1 MKSTEA
7 TNSYFHLAA
16 ERLGLSPLRIQQLL
30 TPHREIRVECNI
42 RRDDGDIATYV
53 GYRVQHDQSRGP
65 MKGGIR
71 YHPAVDMNEVT
82 ALATLMT
89 WKTAAMNLPYG
100 GAKGGIAVDP
110 HALSKA
116 ELQQLTRVFTQAIH
130 DVIGPHKDIP
140 APDLGTNA
148 ETMGWMVDEYAKFH
162 GWSPAVVTGKPL
174 AAGGSQGRESA
185 TGLGLFQAAECLF
198 TSEGRKV
205 SDFTYAI
212 QGFGNVGSWTA
223 HFLHRAGGRIVAAS
237 DASGAVFHP
246 HGLDI
251 PALMR
256 HVAEHRC
263 VNGFPG
269 AEAMDPAGIFALEC
283 DVLIPAALG
292 GVITS
297 ANAGAVRA
305 RYVLEGANHPVE
317 PEADAILL
325 EAGVTVLP
333 DIYANA
339 GGVTVSYL
347 EWVQNLQP
355 YYWDETKVQDELA
368 KRMRVGFAELK
379 LVAEQQHCGFR
390 TAAFV
395 LAVDRVHRATQARGQ

>member
-42 RRDDGDIATYV
+42 RRDDGHVATYV

-71 YHPAVDMNEVT
+71 YHPAVDTDEVT

-89 WKTAAMNLPYG
+89 WKTAVMNLPYG

-110 HALSKA
+110 HGLSKA

-140 APDLGTNA
+140 APDLGTNS
-148 ETMGWMVDEYAKFH
+148 ETMGWIVDEYAKFH

-174 AAGGSQGRESA
+174 TAGGSQGRESA
-185 TGLGLFQAAECLF
+185 TGLGLFHAAECLF

-223 HFLHRAGGRIVAAS
+223 HFLHRAGGRIVAVS

-246 HGLDI
+246 QGLDI

-256 HVAEHRC
+256 YAAEHRH
-263 VNGFPG
+263 VSGFPG
-269 AEAMDPAGIFALEC
+269 GEAMDPNGIFALEC

-297 ANAGAVRA
+297 ANAGTVRA

-347 EWVQNLQP
+347 EWVQNLQH
-355 YYWDETKVQDELA
+355 YYWDETRVHDELA
-368 KRMRVGFAELK
+368 QRMRVGFAELK
-379 LVAEQQHCGFR
+379 RVAEQQHCGLR

>member
-1 MKSTEA
+1 MKPTEA
-7 TNSYFHLAA
+7 TNGYFHLAA

-42 RRDDGDIATYV
+42 RRDNGDVATFV

-71 YHPAVDMNEVT
+71 YHPAVDMDEVT

-89 WKTAAMNLPYG
+89 WKTAVMNLPYG

-110 HALSKA
+110 HKLSKA

-140 APDLGTNA
+140 APDMGTSA
-148 ETMGWMVDEYAKFH
+148 ETMGWIVDEYAKFH

-185 TGLGLFQAAECLF
+185 TGLGLFYAAECLF
-198 TSEGRKV
+198 TSEGRQV
-205 SDFTYAI
+205 SDFTYAV
-212 QGFGNVGSWTA
+212 QGFGNVGSWAA
-223 HFLHRAGGRIVAAS
+223 HFLHRAGGRVVAVS
-237 DASGAVFHP
+237 DASGAVFNG
-246 HGLDI
+246 HGLNI
-251 PALMR
+251 PALR
-256 HVAEHRC
+256 EHTAKSGHVS
-263 VNGFPG
+263 GFSG
-269 AEAMDPAGIFALEC
+269 GEAMDPAGIFALEC
-283 DVLIPAALG
+283 DVLVPAALG

-297 ANAGAVRA
+297 ENADKVRA
-305 RYVLEGANHPVE
+305 RYILEGANHPVE
-317 PEADAILL
+317 PEADSLL
-325 EAGVTVLP
+325 MEAGVTVLP

-347 EWVQNLQP
+347 EWVQNLQH
-355 YYWDETKVQDELA
+355 YYWDESRVRDELA
-368 KRMRVGFAELK
+368 QRMRVGFAELK
-379 LVAEQQHCGFR
+379 RVAEQEHCGFR